1 MSVTE
6 RVRAL
11 QVPDYDPRDAAIIED
26 PFPTFSR
33 LRHDDPVHWSGG
45 LHGWVLTRYEDVRNA
60 LLLSVDRIK
69 PFLTHHS
76 QGERE
81 SFAELELIALWSS
94 FNDPPRHTRL
104 RGLMNQAI
112 NPRTIAASEP
122 AIRRIVE
129 GLVER
134 VCAQGDVDV
143 ISDFAGKL
151 PISVMAWMLGLPE
164 SDIDRLRVW
173 SEEVNLFVGA
183 AKGFADK
190 YQRAA
195 RGVSD
200 MTTYFRDLTRDRR
213 ASPGADLISRL
224 ALAEINGERL
234 SDDEVI
240 ATCVMLTYAGHVTT
254 AHLIGNGLLALLR
267 NPDQLSALRRNPS
280 LARSAVEEM
289 FRYDGPIQA
298 MVRVAPHDI
307 ELQGKAIR
315 RGHRIFPMLNAA
327 NRDPRRFDDPD
338 RFDITRADT
347 RHMVFGYGP
356 HTCLGMPLARLE
368 IPIAFDRLLARCR
381 DIELSGPVTWI
392 DSVAFRGPATLPVAC
407 RPA

>member
-1 MSVTE
+1 MSVAECVQITP
-6 RVRAL
+6 
-11 QVPDYDPRDAAIIED
+11 VPDYDPREEAIVED
-26 PFPTFSR
+26 PFPAFSR
-33 LRHDDPVHWSGG
+33 LRLHDPVHWSGV

-69 PFLTHHS
+69 PFLTHQS
-76 QGERE
+76 EGERE

-122 AIRRIVE
+122 AIREIVE
-129 GLVER
+129 HLVDR
-134 VCAQGDVDV
+134 VCAKGDVDA
-143 ISDFAGKL
+143 IAEFAGKL
-151 PISVMAWMLGLPE
+151 PISVMAWMLGQPE
-164 SDIDRLRVW
+164 SDIDQLRIW
-173 SEEVNLFVGA
+173 SDEVNLFVGG

-195 RGVSD
+195 RGVSE
-200 MTTYFRDLTRDRR
+200 MTIYFRELTRQRR
-213 ASPGADLISRL
+213 ASPGTDLISRL

-267 NPDQLSALRRNPS
+267 NPDQLSKLRENPS

-298 MVRVAPHDI
+298 MVRVAPQDI
-307 ELQGKAIR
+307 ELQGKTIR
-315 RGHRIFPMLNAA
+315 HGERIFPMLNAA
-327 NRDPRRFDDPD
+327 NRDPRRFEHPD
-338 RFDITRADT
+338 TFDISRSDT

-368 IPIAFDRLLARCR
+368 IPIAFERLLARCR
-381 DIELSGPVTWI
+381 RIELSGPVTWI
-392 DSVAFRGPATLPVAC
+392 DSVAFRGPATLPVAYS
-407 RPA
+407 PA